1 MESSPETESG
11 ELSTN
16 IWWIENFCLS
26 PKVRSHF
33 TNIKI
38 DLLQI
43 YLVVYNKYDELV
55 LIKKQEAAA
64 NEENIYGLLLP

>member
-1 MESSPETESG
+1 M
-11 ELSTN
+11 
-16 IWWIENFCLS
+16 
-26 PKVRSHF
+26 RSHF